1 MRFRSGVIVGMA
13 VGYYLGAKAGRER
26 YVQLERYAARIR
38 ASNSYQQ
45 LVAGAG
51 ELTDLVIQRGREI
64 VEGSSGADEALTAVP
79 FDLVGDP
86 TLN

>member
-1 MRFRSGVIVGMA
+1 MRFRSGVMVGLA
-13 VGYYLGAKAGRER
+13 VGYYFGTKAGRER
-26 YVQLERYAARIR
+26 YVQIERYAARIR
-38 ASNSYQQ
+38 ASNSYQS

-51 ELTDLVIQRGREI
+51 ELTGMVIERGRAI
-64 VEGSSGADEALTAVP
+64 VDGADDSTDILTAVP